1 MSEQLTLQVL
11 KTSTD
16 KKYLSKSINKITE
29 KNCRLKEGSS
39 IVNPIVILWPLF
51 FCSVKNAFLWE
62 ILKFICFS
70 VFFIHNY
77 TLILRN

>member
-1 MSEQLTLQVL
+1 MPSMY
-11 KTSTD
+11 S
-16 KKYLSKSINKITE
+16 SAI
-29 KNCRLKEGSS
+29 KERRSA
-39 IVNPIVILWPLF
+39 IPVNPIVILWPLF